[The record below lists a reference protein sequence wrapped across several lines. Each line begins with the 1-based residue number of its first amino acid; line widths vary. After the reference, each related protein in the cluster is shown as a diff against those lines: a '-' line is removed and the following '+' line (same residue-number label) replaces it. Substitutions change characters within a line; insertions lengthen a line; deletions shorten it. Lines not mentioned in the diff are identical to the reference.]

1 MLDRSKKL
9 NKKQQMALIGGLTGT
24 LLAVIVLI
32 IIVLVITD
40 DRNRQISSG
49 TKPKES
55 ASSGPLQESESVM
68 QPQETQKN
76 DSITESQ
83 KTQLPETV
91 HQETED
97 PQGSMDG
104 SMNGN
109 MNEGLGA
116 DVEIND
122 VLENLPNDNET
133 TEITY
138 GIDVSKYQGTIDWK
152 QVAES
157 GIDFAMIRVGYRTLK
172 TGEIIA
178 DNNAKYNMQEA
189 SKYGIKVGVYF
200 FSTAVTEKEVIEEA
214 DWVSDFIAKYQIT
227 YPVVYNCERFD
238 EPENRQYNLTKSQR
252 TDYAIAFLERIKDN
266 GYSAMFY
273 AGMSELE
280 NEAKWDT
287 SRLEGK
293 FKIWVAQ
300 YPDKPYPQTASS
312 SYTGK
317 YDMWQ
322 YTNNGKVPGI
332 DGSVDMNVAY
342 FGFRDVEGPQNTEKP
357 DDEKADIEVLMNFKE
372 VNETVTAKER
382 TNLRDIPSQGED
394 SNVMYTL
401 ENGETATRT
410 GISDTGWSRVVFHG
424 TIYYAVS
431 SYLTTDLSYQPPQ
444 DTEEPTTDIE
454 TETIGEIKTQ
464 FKDVD
469 ELVTAKDAV
478 NLRNIPSVTNEDSQ
492 VVVTLL
498 NGEVVKRTGINEEL
512 GWSRVEYNGQVLYCV
527 SSYLQLVEE

>member
-1 MLDRSKKL
+1 MLDRWKKL
-9 NKKQQMALIGGLTGT
+9 NKKQQMALLGSLAGI
-24 LLAVIVLI
+24 LLALV
-32 IIVLVITD
+32 VLVGIVMVISG
-40 DRNRQISSG
+40 DRSG
-49 TKPKES
+49 H
-55 ASSGPLQESESVM
+55 ASLGTEPSESVSSELT
-68 QPQETQKN
+68 QE
-76 DSITESQ
+76 DESITESQ
-83 KTQLPETV
+83 EIEDTSTEEVSTGTEDLSEETE
-91 HQETED
+91 ETEKQED

-104 SMNGN
+104 N
-109 MNEGLGA
+109 MNEESGA

-133 TEITY
+133 MEITY

-172 TGEIIA
+172 TGEILA

-189 SKYGIKVGVYF
+189 AKYGIKVGVYF
-200 FSTAVTEKEVIEEA
+200 FSTAVTEKEAIEEA
-214 DWVSDFIAKYQIT
+214 DWVSNYIAKYQIT
-227 YPVVYNCERFD
+227 YPVVYNCERFE
-238 EPENRQYNLTKSQR
+238 EPENRQYSLTKAQR
-252 TDYAIAFLERIKDN
+252 TNFAIAFLERIIEN
-266 GYSAMFY
+266 GYSPMFY
-273 AGMSELE
+273 AGMNELE
-280 NEAKWDT
+280 NDTKWET

-300 YPDKPYPQTASS
+300 YPDKPYPDTTKS
-312 SYTGK
+312 SYSGEH
-317 YDMWQ
+317 DMWQ
-322 YTNNGKVPGI
+322 YTNNGKVPGVK
-332 DGSVDMNVAY
+332 GSVDMNVAY
-342 FGFRDVEGPQNTEKP
+342 FGFRDVEGPQDTEKP
-357 DDEKADIEVLMNFKE
+357 DDEKADIEALMNFEE

-401 ENGETATRT
+401 KNGETATRT
-410 GISDTGWSRVVFHG
+410 GISDTGWSRVVFNG
-424 TIYYAVS
+424 KTYYAVS

-444 DTEEPTTDIE
+444 DTEEPPTDTE
-454 TETIGEIKTQ
+454 TETEGGIKTQ

-498 NGEVVKRTGINEEL
+498 NGEVVKRTGINEDL

-527 SSYLQLVEE
+527 SSYLELVEE